1 MDQKYSQL
9 SLLSRES
16 DLITYTNGYIPRASL
31 NYIGSKFSLLP
42 FISEAI
48 CEIVGDV
55 SNLVMADIFAGT
67 GSVAKKFKGSV
78 RKFIVNDLEAYSYV
92 INRNYI
98 GNHKYF
104 EYQYL
109 IDRLNAVSEIEGI
122 IYKNY
127 CLGGGEGRQYFS
139 DANGK
144 KIDAIRQKIEE
155 WKNER
160 KIDEAKYYFL
170 LASLLE
176 SADKVANVASVYG
189 AFLKHLKKTAQKPL
203 VLEPAIFEINGA
215 NHEVYQMDA
224 NELVRQIKG
233 DILYLDPPY
242 NHRQYGANYHLLNT
256 IALYD
261 DFTPMGK
268 TGLREYERSEYCRRD
283 MVTKAFRDLIENA
296 KFKYIF
302 LSYNNEGLMSVE
314 EIETIMSHYGKY
326 LLKTTDYQRFKA
338 DKDSNRQH
346 KASRTKEYLHI
357 LVKP

>member
-1 MDQKYSQL
+1 LDQAYSQL
-9 SLLSRES
+9 SLLSK
-16 DLITYTNGYIPRASL
+16 DLDLVTRANDYILRASL

-48 CEIVGDV
+48 CEVVGDTT
-55 SNLVMADIFAGT
+55 NLVMADVFAGT
-67 GSVAKKFKGSV
+67 GAVAKKFKRSV
-78 RKFIVNDLEAYSYV
+78 KKLIVNDLEAYSY
-92 INRNYI
+92 ILNRNYI
-98 GNHKYF
+98 GNYKYF
-104 EYQYL
+104 EYQEL
-109 IDRLNAVSEIEGI
+109 IDRLNAINGIEGI

-160 KIDEAKYYFL
+160 KIDEARYYFL

-189 AFLKHLKKTAQKPL
+189 AFLKHLKKTAQKPF

-215 NHEVYQMDA
+215 IHEVYQTDA
-224 NELVRQIKG
+224 NELIQQIEG

-261 DFTPMGK
+261 DFTPKGK
-268 TGLREYERSEYCRRD
+268 TGLREYERSEYCKRD
-283 MVTKAFRDLIENA
+283 AVTKAFKDLIENA
-296 KFKYIF
+296 KFTYIF

-314 EIETIMSHYGKY
+314 EVETIMSQYGKY
-326 LLKTTDYQRFKA
+326 SLKTTAYQRFKA

-346 KASRTKEYLHI
+346 KASRTKEYLHV
-357 LVKP
+357 LVKT